1 LTKLKKSGI
10 ILLRKQQRRDIMP
23 DFYLTKMGQ
32 KFYNSDV
39 PKIAKSLE
47 RIADA
52 LEFQNSEEKKQMEAL
67 IQNGNSAIDTAQRL
81 AKIVLD
87 QQEEIKRLQAICNA
101 D

>member
-1 LTKLKKSGI
+1 
-10 ILLRKQQRRDIMP
+10 MA

-32 KFYNSDV
+32 KFYNSDI

-81 AKIVLD
+81 AQIVLE
-87 QQEEIKRLQAICNA
+87 QQEEIKRLKAICETK
-101 D
+101 

>member
-1 LTKLKKSGI
+1 
-10 ILLRKQQRRDIMP
+10 MP

-32 KFYNSDV
+32 KFYNADV

-81 AKIVLD
+81 AQIVLE
-87 QQEEIKRLQAICNA
+87 QQEEIKRLKAICETK
-101 D
+101 

>member
-1 LTKLKKSGI
+1 
-10 ILLRKQQRRDIMP
+10 MA

-32 KFYNSDV
+32 KCYNSDI

-81 AKIVLD
+81 AQIVLE
-87 QQEEIKRLQAICNA
+87 QQEEIKRLKAICETK
-101 D
+101 

>member
-1 LTKLKKSGI
+1 
-10 ILLRKQQRRDIMP
+10 MP

-32 KFYNSDV
+32 KFYNVDV

-81 AKIVLD
+81 AQIVLE
-87 QQEEIKRLQAICNA
+87 QQEEIKRLKAICETK
-101 D
+101 

>member
-1 LTKLKKSGI
+1 
-10 ILLRKQQRRDIMP
+10 MP

-32 KFYNSDV
+32 KFYNSDI

>member
-1 LTKLKKSGI
+1 
-10 ILLRKQQRRDIMP
+10 MP